1 MMVPMLYEARWY
13 IYDRATVGLIN
24 QNRTNNELRKSREL
38 ADRTRIQTLLLKE
51 MTAMYLIP
59 AAATSKTGVTGDFH
73 HKIVYCTLAHEPL
86 LLNGCLGSSSLSGKD
101 VLMQA

>member
-1 MMVPMLYEARWY
+1 
-13 IYDRATVGLIN
+13 
-24 QNRTNNELRKSREL
+24 
-38 ADRTRIQTLLLKE
+38 
-51 MTAMYLIP
+51 MYLIP